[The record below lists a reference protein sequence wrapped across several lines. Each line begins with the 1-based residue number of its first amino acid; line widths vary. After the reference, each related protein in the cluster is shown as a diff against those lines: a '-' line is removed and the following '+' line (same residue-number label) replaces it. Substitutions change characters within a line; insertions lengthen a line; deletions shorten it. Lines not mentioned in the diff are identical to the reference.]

1 MEINSECSKEAI
13 EFVQELNHT
22 KKKPL
27 KYFVRSYGCQQ
38 NFADSE
44 KITGL
49 LELMGCAEAANV
61 TESDIIIFNTC
72 GVRHTANERVFGNI
86 GALKLL
92 KRKNKALIIGV
103 CGCMVEQQGVADGI
117 LKRFSFVNMVFGTNL
132 IHMLPEFIF
141 RVITKKEKI
150 LQTKLN
156 DEIFEGLPVKRS
168 VGPVCQIPIMYGCDN
183 FCSYCVVPYVRGRER
198 SREPEHII
206 AEVKEAIAQNKKEI
220 LLLGQN
226 VNSYGKGLAE
236 GINFAKLLQKVA
248 ELKGDFR
255 IRFLT
260 SHPKDMS
267 DELLEVIAKNKK
279 ICRHIHLPLQS
290 GSNEVLKNMNRNY
303 TREKYL
309 ELIDKIKAKLPDCSL
324 SSDIIVGFPGETR
337 QDFEQTLELIKQ
349 VEFAFLFMFLF
360 SKRPGPAAEKLP
372 NIVPNS
378 LKKAWFT
385 ELVKLQEEIGAKKHR
400 EQIGKEKLVLPD
412 HFKAANG
419 KIILAGK
426 CDQNFLVEFEGTESM
441 VNEFTRVKIT
451 KAHRRSLWGQII

>member
-22 KKKPL
+22 KREPL

-44 KITGL
+44 RIAGL

-168 VGPVCQIPIMYGCDN
+168 VGPICQIPIMYGCDN

-236 GINFAKLLQKVA
+236 DINFAKLLQMVA

-267 DELLEVIAKNKK
+267 DELLEVIAKNEK

-309 ELIDKIKAKLPDCSL
+309 ELIHKIKAKLPDCSL

-337 QDFEQTLELIKQ
+337 QDFEQTLELINQ

-360 SKRPGPAAEKLP
+360 SKRPGTTAEKLP
-372 NIVPNS
+372 DIVPNS

>member
-22 KKKPL
+22 KREPL

-44 KITGL
+44 KIAGL

-156 DEIFEGLPVKRS
+156 DKIFEGLPVKRS

-236 GINFAKLLQKVA
+236 DINFAKLLQKVA

-303 TREKYL
+303 TKEKYL

-360 SKRPGPAAEKLP
+360 SKRSGTAAEKLP
-372 NIVPNS
+372 DIVPNS

-426 CDQNFLVEFEGTESM
+426 CDQNFLVEFEGTKSM

>member
-1 MEINSECSKEAI
+1 MCSKEAI
-13 EFVQELNHT
+13 EFVQELNSV
-22 KKKPL
+22 KKEPL

-44 KITGL
+44 KIAGL

-72 GVRHTANERVFGNI
+72 GVRHTANERVLGNI

-92 KRKNKALIIGV
+92 KRKNRALIIGI
-103 CGCMVEQQGVADGI
+103 CGCMVEQQRVADGI
-117 LKRFSFVNMVFGTNL
+117 FKRFSFVDMVFGTNL

-150 LQTKLN
+150 LQTKLS
-156 DEIFEGLPVKRS
+156 DKIFEGLPVKRS
-168 VGPVCQIPIMYGCDN
+168 TGPVCQVPIMYGCDN

-198 SREPEHII
+198 SRELKNII

-236 GINFAKLLQKVA
+236 DINFAKLLQKVA
-248 ELKGDFR
+248 ELDGDFR

-260 SHPKDMS
+260 LHPKDMS
-267 DELLEVIAKNKK
+267 DELLDVITENKK

-290 GSNEVLKNMNRNY
+290 GSNEVLKKMNRKY

-309 ELIDKIKAKLPDCSL
+309 ELIHKIKAKLPDCSL

-337 QDFEQTLELIKQ
+337 QDFEQTLELIRQ

-360 SKRPGPAAEKLP
+360 SKRPGTAAEKLP
-372 NIVPNS
+372 DAVPNS
-378 LKKAWFT
+378 FKKAWFT
-385 ELVKLQEEIGAKKHR
+385 ELVKLQEEISAKKHE

-412 HFKAANG
+412 HFKVQNG
-419 KIILAGK
+419 RVILAGK
-426 CDQNFLVEFEGTESM
+426 CDQNFLVEFEGTKDM
-441 VNEFTRVKIT
+441 VNKFVHVKIT

>member
-1 MEINSECSKEAI
+1 MCSKEAI
-13 EFVQELNHT
+13 EFVQELNYA
-22 KKKPL
+22 KKEPL

-44 KITGL
+44 RIAGL
-49 LELMGCAEAANV
+49 LELMGCAEAANI

-156 DEIFEGLPVKRS
+156 DEIVEGLPVKRS
-168 VGPVCQIPIMYGCDN
+168 TGPVCQVPIMYGCDN
-183 FCSYCVVPYVRGRER
+183 FCSYCVVPYVRGHER
-198 SREPEHII
+198 SRESKNII

-236 GINFAKLLQKVA
+236 NINFAKLLQKVA
-248 ELKGDFR
+248 ELNGDFR

-267 DELLEVIAKNKK
+267 DELLDVIAKNKK

-290 GSNEVLKNMNRNY
+290 GSNEILKKMNRKY
-303 TREKYL
+303 TKERYL
-309 ELIDKIKAKLPDCSL
+309 ELAHKIKAKLPNCSL

-337 QDFEQTLELIKQ
+337 QNFEQTLEVIKQ
-349 VEFAFLFMFLF
+349 VEFVFLFMFLF
-360 SKRPGPAAEKLP
+360 SKRPGTAAEKLP
-372 NIVPNS
+372 DVVPNS

-385 ELVKLQEEIGAKKHR
+385 ELVKLQEEISAEKHK
-400 EQIGKEKLVLPD
+400 EQMGKEKRVLPD
-412 HFKAANG
+412 HFKIENG
-419 KIILAGK
+419 KVILAGK

-451 KAHRRSLWGQII
+451 KAQRRSLWGQIIQN

>member
-1 MEINSECSKEAI
+1 MCSKEAI

-22 KKKPL
+22 KREPL

-44 KITGL
+44 RIVGL

-92 KRKNKALIIGV
+92 KRKNRALIIGV

-117 LKRFSFVNMVFGTNL
+117 LKRFSFVDMVFGTNL

-156 DEIFEGLPVKRS
+156 DEIFEGFPVKRS
-168 VGPVCQIPIMYGCDN
+168 AGPTCQIPIMYGCDN
-183 FCSYCVVPYVRGRER
+183 FCSYCVVPYVRGHER
-198 SREPEHII
+198 SREPENII

-236 GINFAKLLQKVA
+236 DINFAKLLQKVA
-248 ELKGDFR
+248 ELEGDFR

-267 DELLEVIAKNKK
+267 DELLDVIAKNKK

-290 GSNEVLKNMNRNY
+290 GSNEVLKNMNRKY

-309 ELIDKIKAKLPDCSL
+309 ELIDKIKAELPDCSL

-360 SKRPGPAAEKLP
+360 SKRPGTAAEKLP
-372 NIVPNS
+372 DVVPSS

-385 ELVKLQEEIGAKKHR
+385 ELVKLQEEISAEKHK
-400 EQIGKEKLVLPD
+400 EQIGKEKRVLPD
-412 HFKAANG
+412 HFKVENG
-419 KIILAGK
+419 KVILAGK

-441 VNEFTRVKIT
+441 VNKFVNVKIT
-451 KAHRRSLWGQII
+451 KAQRRSLWGQII

>member
-1 MEINSECSKEAI
+1 
-13 EFVQELNHT
+13 
-22 KKKPL
+22 
-27 KYFVRSYGCQQ
+27 
-38 NFADSE
+38 
-44 KITGL
+44 
-49 LELMGCAEAANV
+49 
-61 TESDIIIFNTC
+61 
-72 GVRHTANERVFGNI
+72 
-86 GALKLL
+86 
-92 KRKNKALIIGV
+92 
-103 CGCMVEQQGVADGI
+103 
-117 LKRFSFVNMVFGTNL
+117 MVFGTNL

-141 RVITKKEKI
+141 KVITKKEKI

-168 VGPVCQIPIMYGCDN
+168 VGPTCQIPIMYGCDN
-183 FCSYCVVPYVRGRER
+183 FCSYCVVPYVRGHER
-198 SREPEHII
+198 SREPENII

-236 GINFAKLLQKVA
+236 DINFAKLLQKVA
-248 ELKGDFR
+248 ELDGDFR

-290 GSNEVLKNMNRNY
+290 GSNEVLKNMNRKY

-309 ELIDKIKAKLPDCSL
+309 ELINKIKAKLPDCSL
-324 SSDIIVGFPGETR
+324 SSDVIVGFPGETR

-360 SKRPGPAAEKLP
+360 SKRPGTAAEKLP
-372 NIVPNS
+372 DVVPSS

-385 ELVKLQEEIGAKKHR
+385 ELVKSQEEIGAEKHK
-400 EQIGKEKLVLPD
+400 EQIGKEKQVLPD
-412 HFKAANG
+412 HFKVENG
-419 KIILAGK
+419 EVILAGK

-441 VNEFTRVKIT
+441 VNKFVNVKIT
-451 KAHRRSLWGQII
+451 KAQRRSLWGQII

>member
-1 MEINSECSKEAI
+1 MEISSACSKEAI

-22 KKKPL
+22 KKESL

-44 KITGL
+44 RMAGL

-72 GVRHTANERVFGNI
+72 GIRHTANERVLGNI

-92 KRKNKALIIGV
+92 KHKNKALIIGV
-103 CGCMVEQQGVADGI
+103 CGCMVEQQGVAEEI
-117 LKRFSFVNMVFGTNL
+117 FKRFSFVDMVFGTNL

-156 DEIFEGLPVKRS
+156 DEIFEGLPVKKS
-168 VGPVCQIPIMYGCDN
+168 TSPIYQIPIMYGCDN

-198 SREPEHII
+198 SRKPEHII
-206 AEVKEAIAQNKKEI
+206 TEVKEAIAQNKKEI

-236 GINFAKLLQKVA
+236 DINFAKLLQKVA
-248 ELKGDFR
+248 GLDGDFR

-267 DELLEVIAKNKK
+267 DELLNVIAKNKK

-290 GSNEVLKNMNRNY
+290 GSNEVLKNMNRKY

-324 SSDIIVGFPGETR
+324 SSDVIVGFLGETR
-337 QDFEQTLELIKQ
+337 QDFEQTLEMIKQ
-349 VEFAFLFMFLF
+349 VGFAFLFMFLF
-360 SKRPGPAAEKLP
+360 SKRPGTAAEKLP
-372 NIVPNS
+372 DVVPSS

-385 ELVKLQEEIGAKKHR
+385 EFVKLQEEISAEKHK
-400 EQIGKEKLVLPD
+400 EQMGKEKQVLPD
-412 HFKAANG
+412 HFKIENG
-419 KIILAGK
+419 KVILAGK
-426 CDQNFLVEFEGTESM
+426 CDQNFLVKFEGTESM
-441 VNEFTRVKIT
+441 VNNFVNVKIT
-451 KAHRRSLWGQII
+451 KAQRRSLWGQII

>member
-1 MEINSECSKEAI
+1 MEINSVCSKEAI
-13 EFVQELNHT
+13 EFVQELNHA
-22 KKKPL
+22 KREPL

-44 KITGL
+44 RIAGL

-92 KRKNKALIIGV
+92 KRKNRALIIGV

-117 LKRFSFVNMVFGTNL
+117 LKRFSFVDMVFGTNL

-141 RVITKKEKI
+141 KVITKKEKI

-168 VGPVCQIPIMYGCDN
+168 VGPTCQIPIMYGCDN
-183 FCSYCVVPYVRGRER
+183 FCSYCVVPYVRGHER
-198 SREPEHII
+198 SREPENII

-236 GINFAKLLQKVA
+236 DINFAKLLQKVA
-248 ELKGDFR
+248 ELDGDFR

-290 GSNEVLKNMNRNY
+290 GSNEVLKNMNRKY

-309 ELIDKIKAKLPDCSL
+309 ELINKIKAKLPDCSL
-324 SSDIIVGFPGETR
+324 SSDVIVGFPGETR

-360 SKRPGPAAEKLP
+360 SKRPGTAAEKLP
-372 NIVPNS
+372 DVVPSS

-385 ELVKLQEEIGAKKHR
+385 ELVKSQEEIGAEKHK
-400 EQIGKEKLVLPD
+400 EQIGKEKQVLPD
-412 HFKAANG
+412 HFKVENG
-419 KIILAGK
+419 EVILAGK

-441 VNEFTRVKIT
+441 VNKFVNVKIT
-451 KAHRRSLWGQII
+451 KAQRRSLWGQII

>member
-1 MEINSECSKEAI
+1 MCSKEAI
-13 EFVQELNHT
+13 EFVQELNHA
-22 KKKPL
+22 KREPL

-44 KITGL
+44 RIAGL

-92 KRKNKALIIGV
+92 KRKNRALIIGV

-117 LKRFSFVNMVFGTNL
+117 LKRFSFVDMVFGTNL

-141 RVITKKEKI
+141 KVITKKEKI

-168 VGPVCQIPIMYGCDN
+168 VGPTCQIPIMYGCDN
-183 FCSYCVVPYVRGRER
+183 FCSYCVVPYVRGHER
-198 SREPEHII
+198 SREPENII

-236 GINFAKLLQKVA
+236 DINFAKLLQKVA
-248 ELKGDFR
+248 ELDGDFR

-290 GSNEVLKNMNRNY
+290 GSNEVLKNMNRKY

-309 ELIDKIKAKLPDCSL
+309 ELINKIKAKLPDCSL
-324 SSDIIVGFPGETR
+324 SSDVIVGFPGETR

-360 SKRPGPAAEKLP
+360 SKRPGTAAEKLP
-372 NIVPNS
+372 DVVPSS

-385 ELVKLQEEIGAKKHR
+385 ELVKSQEEIGAEKHK
-400 EQIGKEKLVLPD
+400 EQIGKEKQVLPD
-412 HFKAANG
+412 HFKVENG
-419 KIILAGK
+419 EVILAGK

-441 VNEFTRVKIT
+441 VNKFVNVKIT
-451 KAHRRSLWGQII
+451 KAQRRSLWGQII

>member
-1 MEINSECSKEAI
+1 
-13 EFVQELNHT
+13 
-22 KKKPL
+22 
-27 KYFVRSYGCQQ
+27 
-38 NFADSE
+38 
-44 KITGL
+44 
-49 LELMGCAEAANV
+49 
-61 TESDIIIFNTC
+61 
-72 GVRHTANERVFGNI
+72 
-86 GALKLL
+86 
-92 KRKNKALIIGV
+92 
-103 CGCMVEQQGVADGI
+103 MVEQQGVADGI

-168 VGPVCQIPIMYGCDN
+168 VGPICQIPIMYGCDN

-236 GINFAKLLQKVA
+236 DINFAKLLQMVA

-267 DELLEVIAKNKK
+267 DELLEVIAKNEK

-309 ELIDKIKAKLPDCSL
+309 ELIDKIKAKLPACSL

-360 SKRPGPAAEKLP
+360 SKRLGTAAEKLP
-372 NIVPNS
+372 DIVPNS

-412 HFKAANG
+412 HFKAENG
-419 KIILAGK
+419 KIVLAGK

>member
-1 MEINSECSKEAI
+1 MCSKEAI
-13 EFVQELNHT
+13 EFVQELNHA
-22 KKKPL
+22 KKEPL

-44 KITGL
+44 RIAGL

-92 KRKNKALIIGV
+92 KRKNRALIIGV

-117 LKRFSFVNMVFGTNL
+117 LKRFSFVDMVFGTNL

-141 RVITKKEKI
+141 KVITKKEKI

-156 DEIFEGLPVKRS
+156 DEIIEGLPVKRS
-168 VGPVCQIPIMYGCDN
+168 AGPICQIPIMYGCDN
-183 FCSYCVVPYVRGRER
+183 FCSYCVVPYVRGHER

-236 GINFAKLLQKVA
+236 DINFAKLLQKVA
-248 ELKGDFR
+248 ELDGDFR

-267 DELLEVIAKNKK
+267 DELLDVIAKNKK
-279 ICRHIHLPLQS
+279 ICKHIHLPLQS
-290 GSNEVLKNMNRNY
+290 GSNEVLKNMNRKY

-309 ELIDKIKAKLPDCSL
+309 ELINKIKAKLLDCSL

-360 SKRPGPAAEKLP
+360 SKRLGTAAEKLP
-372 NIVPNS
+372 DVVPSS

-385 ELVKLQEEIGAKKHR
+385 ELVKLQEEISAEKHK

-412 HFKAANG
+412 HFKAENG

-441 VNEFTRVKIT
+441 VNKFVNVKIT
-451 KAHRRSLWGQII
+451 KAQRRSLWGQII

>member
-1 MEINSECSKEAI
+1 MCSKEAI
-13 EFVQELNHT
+13 EFVQELNHA
-22 KKKPL
+22 KKEPL

-44 KITGL
+44 RIAGL

-92 KRKNKALIIGV
+92 KRRNKALIIGV

-117 LKRFSFVNMVFGTNL
+117 FKRFSFVDMVFGTNL

-150 LQTKLN
+150 LQTKLS
-156 DEIFEGLPVKRS
+156 DEIFEGLPVKKS
-168 VGPVCQIPIMYGCDN
+168 TGPICQVSIMYGCDN
-183 FCSYCVVPYVRGRER
+183 FCSYCVVPYVRGHER
-198 SREPEHII
+198 SRESKNII

-236 GINFAKLLQKVA
+236 DINFAKLLQKVA
-248 ELKGDFR
+248 ELDGDFR

-267 DELLEVIAKNKK
+267 DELLNVIAKNKK

-290 GSNEVLKNMNRNY
+290 GSNEILKNMNRKY

-309 ELIDKIKAKLPDCSL
+309 ELIDKIKAELPDCSL

-360 SKRPGPAAEKLP
+360 SKRLGTAAEKLP
-372 NIVPNS
+372 DVVPS
-378 LKKAWFT
+378 SFKKAWFT
-385 ELVKLQEEIGAKKHR
+385 ELVKLQEAISAEKHK
-400 EQIGKEKLVLPD
+400 EQMGKEKQVLPD
-412 HFKAANG
+412 HFKIENG
-419 KIILAGK
+419 KVILAGK
-426 CDQNFLVEFEGTESM
+426 CDQNFLVEFEGTKSM
-441 VNEFTRVKIT
+441 VNNFVNVKIT
-451 KAHRRSLWGQII
+451 KAQRRSLWGQII